1 MRSGPKGPMTG
12 PRPCACAYDVNPVF
26 TSESYNISTDISIS
40 ISTRRTILSVFHVLM
55 LMSTQFSFAY
65 TCTRAYAYTY
75 ALVKTTLKAH

>member
-1 MRSGPKGPMTG
+1 MTG
-12 PRPCACAYDVNPVF
+12 PQPCACTYDVNPVF

-40 ISTRRTILSVFHVLM
+40 ISTRRKILSVFHVLMFM

-65 TCTRAYAYTY
+65 TCTLAYAYTY